1 VDIKYILIS
10 LIVIISTAF
19 LVILSIYLNTLNIK
33 RKKKNKILGIAIFV
47 AIIIVCSSSYKLI
60 KERNEELKSAIK
72 IEETYQLAQRGEA
85 SRLGLP
91 QSYIDSLQKDPLL
104 KHSFNEG
111 QKYEKEYKFAEA
123 ILEYEKCLE
132 HPNAT
137 LINKIS
143 AHFFIANCYYFLGK
157 LEEAEDEYNKSLK
170 ISKKIKD
177 TNDRLMV
184 NSAIQ
189 VDIGNIYMRLGKPK
203 EALGYCKKAL
213 NNYKEIGFKQGEAIT
228 IGNIGNVYILLGQ
241 PKEALD
247 YQQQVLEIFREMN
260 FQQGEAV
267 TLGNIGIIYQ
277 LLDQPQ
283 EALSYYI
290 DALEIY
296 RKIDYKIYYP
306 QDIANNLFNIGSAY
320 LSLGQPKEAL
330 GYFQDSLE
338 IYEEIGYQEG
348 KAVALSNI
356 GDVYRC
362 LEQPQEALF
371 YYKKALK
378 IYKILDNQSQIEKVS
393 SFIND
398 IEEKISNY
406 L

>member
-1 VDIKYILIS
+1 MDIKYILIS
-10 LIVIISTAF
+10 FIVIISTAF
-19 LVILSIYLNTLNIK
+19 FVILSIYLNTLNIK
-33 RKKKNKILGIAIFV
+33 RKKKIKILGIAICV
-47 AIIIVCSSSYKLI
+47 AIIFVCSSSYKLI
-60 KERNEELKSAIK
+60 KERNEESKSAIK

-104 KHSFNEG
+104 KHSFNVG
-111 QKYEKEYKFAEA
+111 QKYEKEYKFADA
-123 ILEYEKCLE
+123 ISEYKKCLE

-137 LINKIS
+137 LINKTS
-143 AHFFIANCYYFLGK
+143 AHFLIANCYYFLGK

-170 ISKKIKD
+170 ISKNIKD
-177 TNDRLMV
+177 KTDRLMV

-203 EALGYCKKAL
+203 EALGYCEKAL
-213 NNYKEIGFKQGEAIT
+213 NNYREIGFKQGEAMT
-228 IGNIGNVYILLGQ
+228 LGNIGNVYIQLGQ
-241 PKEALD
+241 PKEALG
-247 YQQQVLEIFREMN
+247 YQQQALEILREMG
-260 FQQGEAV
+260 FQQGEAI
-267 TLGNIGIIYQ
+267 TLGNIGVIYS

-283 EALSYYI
+283 EALSYYM

-306 QDIANNLFNIGSAY
+306 QDIANNLFNIGSTY
-320 LSLGQPKEAL
+320 LRLDQPKKAL
-330 GYFQDSLE
+330 NYLYDSLK

-362 LEQPQEALF
+362 LEQLQEALI
-371 YYKKALK
+371 YYREALK
-378 IYKILDNQSQIEKVS
+378 IYKILDNQSQIEQVS

-398 IEEKISNY
+398 IEEKISIK
-406 L
+406 

>member
-1 VDIKYILIS
+1 MDIKLFIN
-10 LIVIISTAF
+10 IIII
-19 LVILSIYLNTLNIK
+19 ILSTFLFIYLSLLTVK
-33 RKKKNKILGIAIFV
+33 RKKGTKILIIVVLVGL
-47 AIIIVCSSSYKLI
+47 IIVCLEVFILI
-60 KERNEELKSAIK
+60 KERSKELKKEK
-72 IEETYQLAQRGEA
+72 IDKETFQLAQRGELFH
-85 SRLGLP
+85 RNLP

-111 QKYEKEYKFAEA
+111 QKYEKEYKFGEA

-137 LINKIS
+137 LINKTS
-143 AHFFIANCYYFLGK
+143 AYFLIANCYYFLEK

-170 ISKKIKD
+170 ISKNIKD
-177 TNDRLMV
+177 KIDRLMV

-203 EALGYCKKAL
+203 EALDYCEKAL
-213 NNYKEIGFKQGEAIT
+213 NNYREIGFHQGEAMT
-228 IGNIGNVYILLGQ
+228 LGNIGNVYVQLGQ
-241 PKEALD
+241 PKEALG
-247 YQQQVLEIFREMN
+247 YQQQALEIFREMG
-260 FQQGEAV
+260 FQQGEAI
-267 TLGNIGIIYQ
+267 TQGNMGVIYR

-283 EALSYYI
+283 EALSCYM

-330 GYFQDSLE
+330 VYFQNALE
-338 IYEEIGYQEG
+338 VYEEIGYQEG

-356 GDVYRC
+356 GHVYQY

-371 YYKKALK
+371 YYEKALK
-378 IYKILDNQSQIEKVS
+378 IYKILDNQSLIEKVS

-398 IEEKISNY
+398 VEEKISIK
-406 L
+406 

>member
-1 VDIKYILIS
+1 MDIKYILIS
-10 LIVIISTAF
+10 IIVIISTAF

-33 RKKKNKILGIAIFV
+33 RKKKIKILGIAIFV
-47 AIIIVCSSSYKLI
+47 AIIFVCSSSYKLI
-60 KERNEELKSAIK
+60 KERNKESKSAIK

-85 SRLGLP
+85 FRLGLP

-123 ILEYEKCLE
+123 ISEYKKCLE

-137 LINKIS
+137 LINKTS
-143 AHFFIANCYYFLGK
+143 AHFFIANCYCFLGK
-157 LEEAEDEYNKSLK
+157 LKEAEDEYNKSLK
-170 ISKKIKD
+170 ISKNIEDK
-177 TNDRLMV
+177 TDRLMV
-184 NSAIQ
+184 NSAVQI
-189 VDIGNIYMRLGKPK
+189 DIGNIYTR
-203 EALGYCKKAL
+203 
-213 NNYKEIGFKQGEAIT
+213 
-228 IGNIGNVYILLGQ
+228 LGQ
-241 PKEALD
+241 PKEALG
-247 YQQQVLEIFREMN
+247 YQQQALEIFREMG
-260 FQQGEAV
+260 FQQGEAI
-267 TLGNIGIIYQ
+267 TQGNMGIVYR

-283 EALSYYI
+283 EALSCYM

-320 LSLGQPKEAL
+320 ISLGQPKEAL
-330 GYFQDSLE
+330 VYFQDALE

-356 GDVYRC
+356 GDVYQC

-371 YYKKALK
+371 YYEKALK